1 MDALDKLAFSFPTMV
16 RALLRLLP
24 KALTAELDLRT
35 LRRLP
40 TTHVGPGL
48 RQRHADMPWRIAC
61 RPAAGRPPWPHV
73 LLTLEFQ
80 ATVDRHMALRVETY
94 TALLRQD
101 LLREG
106 RRLAGPN
113 RELPRVLPV
122 VVYTGRE
129 RWRAPLGVRA
139 LTAPGPEA
147 LASLQPE
154 AACVLLDGPALP
166 DEDVR
171 RNLAAALIAVQSCA
185 EASRIPERVAGLLGL
200 LRRTGDAELGKAL
213 RDGLRRMLETRFG
226 GELPRRWME
235 EPMTLEHR
243 MDEWEQEWF
252 RQGREEGRAEVLQA
266 LQARQTGANGADVEE
281 PMTLEHRMDEW
292 EQEWFRQGREEGRAE
307 VLQALQARQTGADG
321 ADTEEPTTLEHR
333 MDEWEQEWFRQGR
346 EEGIRRG
353 RDEGR
358 AEERALL
365 LRLTARRFGAETAE
379 ALGRLLEGVDDTDRL
394 AEVGEMIVDCRTGG
408 ELLDRAGRA

>member
-24 KALTAELDLRT
+24 KALTAELDPRT

-80 ATVDRHMALRVETY
+80 ATVDRHMVLRVETY

-106 RRLAGPN
+106 RFAGPN
-113 RELPRVLPV
+113 RELPRILPV

-129 RWRAPLGVRA
+129 RWNAPLGVRA

-154 AACVLLDGPALP
+154 ATCVLLDGPALP

-171 RNLAAALIAVQSCA
+171 RNLAAALITVQSCA
-185 EASRIPERVAGLLGL
+185 EASRMPERVAGLLGL
-200 LRRTGDAELGKAL
+200 LRRTGDAALGKAL

-252 RQGREEGRAEVLQA
+252 RQGREEGIRY
-266 LQARQTGANGADVEE
+266 
-281 PMTLEHRMDEW
+281 
-292 EQEWFRQGREEGRAE
+292 GRE
-307 VLQALQARQTGADG
+307 
-321 ADTEEPTTLEHR
+321 
-333 MDEWEQEWFRQGR
+333 
-346 EEGIRRG
+346 
-353 RDEGR
+353 EGR

-365 LRLTARRFGAETAE
+365 LRLTARRFGADTAE
-379 ALGRLLEGVDDTDRL
+379 ALGRLLEGVVDADRL
-394 AEVGEMIVDCRTGG
+394 SEVGEMIVDCRTGG
-408 ELLDRAGRA
+408 ELLDRAGHG

>member
-1 MDALDKLAFSFPTMV
+1 
-16 RALLRLLP
+16 
-24 KALTAELDLRT
+24 
-35 LRRLP
+35 
-40 TTHVGPGL
+40 
-48 RQRHADMPWRIAC
+48 MPWRIAC

-113 RELPRVLPV
+113 RALPRVLPV
-122 VVYTGRE
+122 VVHTGRE
-129 RWRAPLGVRA
+129 RWNAPLGVRA

-147 LASLQPE
+147 LAPLQPE
-154 AACVLLDGPALP
+154 AACVLLDGPALS

-185 EASRIPERVAGLLGL
+185 EASRMPQRVAGLLGL

-252 RQGREEGRAEVLQA
+252 RQGREAGRAEVLQA
-266 LQARQTGANGADVEE
+266 LQARQLGANGADVEE

-292 EQEWFRQGREEGRAE
+292 EQEWFRQGREEG
-307 VLQALQARQTGADG
+307 V
-321 ADTEEPTTLEHR
+321 
-333 MDEWEQEWFRQGR
+333 RQGR
-346 EEGIRRG
+346 EEGVRRGREEGVRRG
-353 RDEGR
+353 RD
-358 AEERALL
+358 EERALL
-365 LRLTARRFGAETAE
+365 LRQAARRFGADTAE
-379 ALGRLLEGVDDTDRL
+379 ALAGLLEGVDDADRL

>member
-24 KALTAELDLRT
+24 NALTTELDPRT

-61 RPAAGRPPWPHV
+61 RRRAGEPPRPHV

-101 LLREG
+101 LLHEG
-106 RRLAGPN
+106 WLPGPN
-113 RELPRVLPV
+113 RALPRVLPV

-129 RWRAPLGVRA
+129 RWRAPLSVRA

-147 LASLQPE
+147 LAPLQPD
-154 AACVLLDGPALP
+154 AACVLLDGPALA
-166 DEDVR
+166 DDDVR
-171 RNLAAALIAVQSCA
+171 RNLAAALIAVQSCV
-185 EASRIPERVAGLLGL
+185 EASQMPERVAGLLGL

-235 EPMTLEHR
+235 EPMSLEHR

-252 RQGREEGRAEVLQA
+252 QQGREAGRAEIRA
-266 LQARQTGANGADVEE
+266 LLARQLGADGADAEE
-281 PMTLEHRMDEW
+281 PAMLEHRMDE
-292 EQEWFRQGREEGRAE
+292 R
-307 VLQALQARQTGADG
+307 
-321 ADTEEPTTLEHR
+321 
-333 MDEWEQEWFRQGR
+333 EQEWFRQGR

-365 LRLTARRFGAETAE
+365 LRQAARRFGAETAE
-379 ALGRLLEGVDDTDRL
+379 ALGRLLEGVDDADRL

-408 ELLDRAGRA
+408 ELLDRAGRG

>member
-1 MDALDKLAFSFPTMV
+1 MDALDKLAFSFPSMV
-16 RALLRLLP
+16 RALLRMLP
-24 KALTAELDLRT
+24 AALTAELDPRT
-35 LRRLP
+35 LQRLP
-40 TTHVGPGL
+40 TAHVGPGL
-48 RQRHADMPWRIAC
+48 RQRHADMPWYIAC
-61 RPAAGRPPWPHV
+61 RPAAGHPPWPHM

-113 RELPRVLPV
+113 RALPRVLPV

-129 RWRAPLGVRA
+129 RWRAPLSVRA
-139 LTAPGPEA
+139 LTAPGPEG
-147 LASLQPE
+147 LAFLQPE

-166 DEDVR
+166 EDDVR

-185 EASRIPERVAGLLGL
+185 EASRMPERVAGLLGL

-213 RDGLRRMLETRFG
+213 RDGLRRMLEIRFG
-226 GELPRRWME
+226 GELPRRWMEEPMSLEHRMDEWEQEWFRQGREEGIRQGVRRGREEGRAEERALLLRQLGANGADAE

-252 RQGREEGRAEVLQA
+252 RQGREEGVR
-266 LQARQTGANGADVEE
+266 R
-281 PMTLEHRMDEW
+281 
-292 EQEWFRQGREEGRAE
+292 
-307 VLQALQARQTGADG
+307 
-321 ADTEEPTTLEHR
+321 
-333 MDEWEQEWFRQGR
+333 GR
-346 EEGIRRG
+346 EEGIRYG
-353 RDEGR
+353 REEGR

-365 LRLTARRFGAETAE
+365 LRQAARRFGADTAE
-379 ALGRLLEGVDDTDRL
+379 ALGRLLEGVDDADRL

-408 ELLDRAGRA
+408 ELLDRAGRM

>member
-24 KALTAELDLRT
+24 AALTAELDPRT

-40 TTHVGPGL
+40 TAHVGSGL

-61 RPAAGRPPWPHV
+61 RRRTGEPPRPHV

-80 ATVDRHMALRVETY
+80 ATVDRHMALRVEAY

-129 RWRAPLGVRA
+129 RWRAPLNVRA

-147 LASLQPE
+147 LAPLQPE

-166 DEDVR
+166 DDDIR

-185 EASRIPERVAGLLGL
+185 EASRMPERVAGLLGL

-226 GELPRRWME
+226 GEWPRRWME

-252 RQGREEGRAEVLQA
+252 RQGREEGVRWGREEGI
-266 LQARQTGANGADVEE
+266 RQGIRQGV
-281 PMTLEHRMDEW
+281 
-292 EQEWFRQGREEGRAE
+292 RQGREEGRE
-307 VLQALQARQTGADG
+307 
-321 ADTEEPTTLEHR
+321 
-333 MDEWEQEWFRQGR
+333 
-346 EEGIRRG
+346 
-353 RDEGR
+353 EGR

-365 LRLTARRFGAETAE
+365 LRLTARRFGAGTAE
-379 ALGRLLEGVDDTDRL
+379 ALAGLLEGVDDADRL
-394 AEVGEMIVDCRTGG
+394 AEVGEMIVDCGTGG
-408 ELLDRAGRA
+408 ELLDRARQGPGRGDGGAGECPASNSTG

>member
-24 KALTAELDLRT
+24 TALTAELDPRT

-48 RQRHADMPWRIAC
+48 RQRHADMPWYIAC
-61 RPAAGRPPWPHV
+61 RRRAGEPPHPPV

-101 LLREG
+101 LLRESW
-106 RRLAGPN
+106 LLGPN
-113 RELPRVLPV
+113 RALPRVLPV
-122 VVYTGRE
+122 VVHTGRE

-147 LASLQPE
+147 LAPLQPE

-166 DEDVR
+166 EDDVR

-185 EASRIPERVAGLLGL
+185 EASRMPERVAGLLGL

-252 RQGREEGRAEVLQA
+252 RQGREEGIR
-266 LQARQTGANGADVEE
+266 R
-281 PMTLEHRMDEW
+281 
-292 EQEWFRQGREEGRAE
+292 GREEG
-307 VLQALQARQTGADG
+307 V
-321 ADTEEPTTLEHR
+321 
-333 MDEWEQEWFRQGR
+333 
-346 EEGIRRG
+346 RRG
-353 RDEGR
+353 RD
-358 AEERALL
+358 EERALL
-365 LRLTARRFGAETAE
+365 LRQAARRFGAGTAE
-379 ALGRLLEGVDDTDRL
+379 ALGRLLEGVDDADRL

-408 ELLDRAGRA
+408 ELLDRAKRA

>member
-24 KALTAELDLRT
+24 KALTAELDPRT

-61 RPAAGRPPWPHV
+61 RRRTGEPPRPHV

-106 RRLAGPN
+106 RRLAGPD
-113 RELPRVLPV
+113 RALPRVLPV

-129 RWRAPLGVRA
+129 RWNAPLGVRA

-147 LASLQPE
+147 LAPLQPD

-171 RNLAAALIAVQSCA
+171 GNLAAALIAVQSCA
-185 EASRIPERVAGLLGL
+185 EASRMPERVAGLLGL

-252 RQGREEGRAEVLQA
+252 RQGREAGRAEERA
-266 LQARQTGANGADVEE
+266 LLLRQLGVNGADAEE

-307 VLQALQARQTGADG
+307 VLQALQARQLGANGADV
-321 ADTEEPTTLEHR
+321 EEPMTLERR
-333 MDEWEQEWFRQGR
+333 MDEWEQEWFRQ
-346 EEGIRRG
+346 G

-365 LRLTARRFGAETAE
+365 LRQAARRFGADTAE
-379 ALGRLLEGVDDTDRL
+379 ALAGLLEGVDDADRL

>member
-1 MDALDKLAFSFPTMV
+1 M
-16 RALLRLLP
+16 
-24 KALTAELDLRT
+24 
-35 LRRLP
+35 
-40 TTHVGPGL
+40 
-48 RQRHADMPWRIAC
+48 
-61 RPAAGRPPWPHV
+61 

-113 RELPRVLPV
+113 RALPRVLPV

-129 RWRAPLGVRA
+129 HWNAPLGVRA

-147 LASLQPE
+147 LAPLQPE
-154 AACVLLDGPALP
+154 AACVLLDGPALS

-185 EASRIPERVAGLLGL
+185 EASRMPERVAGLLGL
-200 LRRTGDAELGKAL
+200 LRRTGDAELGKTL

-252 RQGREEGRAEVLQA
+252 RQGREEGIRRGREEGREEGRAEERA
-266 LQARQTGANGADVEE
+266 LLLRQLGANGADVEE

-292 EQEWFRQGREEGRAE
+292 EQEWFRQGREEG
-307 VLQALQARQTGADG
+307 V
-321 ADTEEPTTLEHR
+321 
-333 MDEWEQEWFRQGR
+333 RQGR
-346 EEGIRRG
+346 EEGVRRGREEGVRRG
-353 RDEGR
+353 RD
-358 AEERALL
+358 EERALL
-365 LRLTARRFGAETAE
+365 LRLTARRFGADTAE
-379 ALGRLLEGVDDTDRL
+379 ALGRLLEGVDDADRL

-408 ELLDRAGRA
+408 ELLDRAKRA

>member
-24 KALTAELDLRT
+24 KALTAELDPRS

-73 LLTLEFQ
+73 LLTLELQ

-122 VVYTGRE
+122 VVHTGRE

-147 LASLQPE
+147 LASLQPD
-154 AACVLLDGPALP
+154 ATCVLLDGPALP
-166 DEDVR
+166 DDDIR

-185 EASRIPERVAGLLGL
+185 EASQMPERVAGLLGL

-226 GELPRRWME
+226 GEWPRRWME

-266 LQARQTGANGADVEE
+266 LQARQLGVDGADGADVEE

-292 EQEWFRQGREEGRAE
+292 EQEWFRQGREEGIR
-307 VLQALQARQTGADG
+307 R
-321 ADTEEPTTLEHR
+321 
-333 MDEWEQEWFRQGR
+333 GR
-346 EEGIRRG
+346 EEGVRRG
-353 RDEGR
+353 RD
-358 AEERALL
+358 EERALL
-365 LRLTARRFGAETAE
+365 LRQAARRFGADTAE
-379 ALGRLLEGVDDTDRL
+379 ALGRLLEGVDDADRL

>member
-1 MDALDKLAFSFPTMV
+1 MITFAVRTAILLAAVSRAHPPACAGADTNPTCHDLTRHYGVAVLPGSRRPLSFGACRSRNLRAGCIRVRVQAHEPIACIRRAPRLRASASTSHDASPTGCHARPMDALDKLAFSFPTMV

-24 KALTAELDLRT
+24 TALTAELDPRS

-40 TTHVGPGL
+40 TAHVGPGL

-101 LLREG
+101 LLREDHF
-106 RRLAGPN
+106 AGPN
-113 RELPRVLPV
+113 RTLPRVLPV
-122 VVYTGRE
+122 VVHTGRE
-129 RWRAPLGVRA
+129 RWNAPLGVRA

-147 LASLQPE
+147 LAPLQPE
-154 AACVLLDGPALP
+154 AACVLLDGPALA
-166 DEDVR
+166 DDDVR

-185 EASRIPERVAGLLGL
+185 EASQMPQRVAGLLGL

-235 EPMTLEHR
+235 EPMSLEHR
-243 MDEWEQEWF
+243 MDEWEQDPLLPPGDSTIVVSGIPGVV
-252 RQGREEGRAEVLQA
+252 QCCDAMSA
-266 LQARQTGANGADVEE
+266 LPSGPQVACCR
-281 PMTLEHRMDEW
+281 HC
-292 EQEWFRQGREEGRAE
+292 
-307 VLQALQARQTGADG
+307 
-321 ADTEEPTTLEHR
+321 
-333 MDEWEQEWFRQGR
+333 
-346 EEGIRRG
+346 
-353 RDEGR
+353 
-358 AEERALL
+358 LL
-365 LRLTARRFGAETAE
+365 
-379 ALGRLLEGVDDTDRL
+379 
-394 AEVGEMIVDCRTGG
+394 
-408 ELLDRAGRA
+408 

>member
-1 MDALDKLAFSFPTMV
+1 MDALDKLAFSCPTMV
-16 RALLRLLP
+16 RALLRLLSA
-24 KALTAELDLRT
+24 ALTTELDPRT

-40 TTHVGPGL
+40 TAHVGPGL

-61 RPAAGRPPWPHV
+61 RRRAGEPPYPPV

-113 RELPRVLPV
+113 RTLPRVLPV

-129 RWRAPLGVRA
+129 HWNAPLGVRA

-147 LASLQPE
+147 LAPLQPE

-166 DEDVR
+166 EDDVR

-185 EASRIPERVAGLLGL
+185 EASQMPERVAGLLGL

-213 RDGLRRMLETRFG
+213 RDGLRGMLETRFG
-226 GELPRRWME
+226 GELPRRWMEEPMSLEHRMDEWEQEWFRQGREAGIRQGVRRGREEGRAEERALLLRQLGANGADAE

-252 RQGREEGRAEVLQA
+252 RQGREAGV
-266 LQARQTGANGADVEE
+266 RQ
-281 PMTLEHRMDEW
+281 
-292 EQEWFRQGREEGRAE
+292 
-307 VLQALQARQTGADG
+307 
-321 ADTEEPTTLEHR
+321 
-333 MDEWEQEWFRQGR
+333 
-346 EEGIRRG
+346 GIRRG
-353 RDEGR
+353 REEGR

-365 LRLTARRFGAETAE
+365 LRQAARRFGADTAE
-379 ALGRLLEGVDDTDRL
+379 ALGRLLEGVDDADRL

-408 ELLDRAGRA
+408 ELLDRAKRA

>member
-1 MDALDKLAFSFPTMV
+1 MDALDKLAFSCPTMV

-24 KALTAELDLRT
+24 AALTTELDPRT

-61 RPAAGRPPWPHV
+61 RPAAGLPPWPHV

-122 VVYTGRE
+122 VVHTGRE
-129 RWRAPLGVRA
+129 RWRAPLSVRA

-147 LASLQPE
+147 LAPLQPE

-166 DEDVR
+166 DEDIR

-185 EASRIPERVAGLLGL
+185 EASRMPQRVAGLLGL
-200 LRRTGDAELGKAL
+200 LRRTGDAELGKTL

-252 RQGREEGRAEVLQA
+252 RQGREAGIRQGVRRGREEGRAEERA
-266 LQARQTGANGADVEE
+266 LLLRQLGANGADAEE

-292 EQEWFRQGREEGRAE
+292 EQEWFRQGREEG
-307 VLQALQARQTGADG
+307 V
-321 ADTEEPTTLEHR
+321 
-333 MDEWEQEWFRQGR
+333 
-346 EEGIRRG
+346 RRG
-353 RDEGR
+353 RD
-358 AEERALL
+358 EERALL
-365 LRLTARRFGAETAE
+365 LRQAARRFGAGTAE
-379 ALGRLLEGVDDTDRL
+379 ALAGLLEGVDDANRL

-408 ELLDRAGRA
+408 ELLDRAKRA

>member
-24 KALTAELDLRT
+24 TALTAELDLRS
-35 LRRLP
+35 LKRLP

-113 RELPRVLPV
+113 RTLPRVLPV

-129 RWRAPLGVRA
+129 RWNAPLGVRA

-147 LASLQPE
+147 LAPLQPD

-185 EASRIPERVAGLLGL
+185 EASRMPERVAGLLGL

-213 RDGLRRMLETRFG
+213 RDGLRQMLGSRFG
-226 GELPRRWME
+226 GEWPRRWME

-252 RQGREEGRAEVLQA
+252 RQGREEGIRRGREEGRAEERA
-266 LQARQTGANGADVEE
+266 LLLRQLGADGADVEE

-292 EQEWFRQGREEGRAE
+292 EQEWFRQGREEGI
-307 VLQALQARQTGADG
+307 RQGV
-321 ADTEEPTTLEHR
+321 R
-333 MDEWEQEWFRQGR
+333 RGR
-346 EEGIRRG
+346 EEGVRRG
-353 RDEGR
+353 RD
-358 AEERALL
+358 EERALL
-365 LRLTARRFGAETAE
+365 LRQAARRFGTDTAE
-379 ALGRLLEGVDDTDRL
+379 ALGGLLEGVDDADRL

>member
-24 KALTAELDLRT
+24 TALTAELDLRS
-35 LRRLP
+35 LKRLP

-113 RELPRVLPV
+113 RTLPRVLPV

-129 RWRAPLGVRA
+129 RWNAPLGVRA

-147 LASLQPE
+147 LAPLQPD

-185 EASRIPERVAGLLGL
+185 EASQMPERVAGLLGL
-200 LRRTGDAELGKAL
+200 LRHTGDAELGKAL
-213 RDGLRRMLETRFG
+213 RDGLRWMLETRFG

-235 EPMTLEHR
+235 EPMSLEHR

-266 LQARQTGANGADVEE
+266 LQARQLGANGADGADVEE
-281 PMTLEHRMDEW
+281 PM
-292 EQEWFRQGREEGRAE
+292 
-307 VLQALQARQTGADG
+307 
-321 ADTEEPTTLEHR
+321 TLEHR

-358 AEERALL
+358 DEGREEGRAEERALL
-365 LRLTARRFGAETAE
+365 LRLTARRFGADTAE
-379 ALGRLLEGVDDTDRL
+379 ALGRLLEGVDDANRL

>member
-24 KALTAELDLRT
+24 NALTAELDPRT

-61 RPAAGRPPWPHV
+61 RRRAGEPPYPPV

-106 RRLAGPN
+106 RLPGPN
-113 RELPRVLPV
+113 RALPRVLPV
-122 VVYTGRE
+122 VVHTGSE
-129 RWRAPLGVRA
+129 RWRAPLSVRA
-139 LTAPGPEA
+139 LTAPGPQA
-147 LASLQPE
+147 LAPLQPE
-154 AACVLLDGPALP
+154 AACVLLDGPALA
-166 DEDVR
+166 DDDVR

-185 EASRIPERVAGLLGL
+185 EASRMPERVAGLLGL

-235 EPMTLEHR
+235 EPMSLEHR

-252 RQGREEGRAEVLQA
+252 RQGREAGV
-266 LQARQTGANGADVEE
+266 
-281 PMTLEHRMDEW
+281 
-292 EQEWFRQGREEGRAE
+292 RQGREEG
-307 VLQALQARQTGADG
+307 VRQ
-321 ADTEEPTTLEHR
+321 
-333 MDEWEQEWFRQGR
+333 
-346 EEGIRRG
+346 GIRRG
-353 RDEGR
+353 HEEGVRRGREEGR

-365 LRLTARRFGAETAE
+365 LRLAARRFGAGTAE
-379 ALGRLLEGVDDTDRL
+379 ALAGLLEGVDDADRL

-408 ELLDRAGRA
+408 ELLGRIRRG

>member
-24 KALTAELDLRT
+24 TTLTAELDLRSPQ
-35 LRRLP
+35 RLP
-40 TTHVGPGL
+40 TAHVGPGL

-61 RPAAGRPPWPHV
+61 RPAAGHPPRPPV

-106 RRLAGPN
+106 REGRLAGPN
-113 RELPRVLPV
+113 RALPRVLPV

-129 RWRAPLGVRA
+129 HWNAPLGVRA

-147 LASLQPE
+147 LAPLQPD
-154 AACVLLDGPALP
+154 AAFVLLDGPALP

-185 EASRIPERVAGLLGL
+185 EASRMPERVAGLLGL
-200 LRRTGDAELGKAL
+200 LRRTGDEALGEAL
-213 RDGLRRMLETRFG
+213 RDGLRGMLEARFG

-235 EPMTLEHR
+235 EPMSLEHR

-252 RQGREEGRAEVLQA
+252 RQGREEGVLQ
-266 LQARQTGANGADVEE
+266 GV
-281 PMTLEHRMDEW
+281 
-292 EQEWFRQGREEGRAE
+292 
-307 VLQALQARQTGADG
+307 
-321 ADTEEPTTLEHR
+321 
-333 MDEWEQEWFRQGR
+333 
-346 EEGIRRG
+346 RRG
-353 RDEGR
+353 REEGR

-365 LRLTARRFGAETAE
+365 LRLTARRFGADTAE
-379 ALGRLLEGVDDTDRL
+379 ALGRLLEGVDDADRL
-394 AEVGEMIVDCRTGG
+394 AEVGEMIVDCRTGDD
-408 ELLDRAGRA
+408 LLDRAGRA

>member
-24 KALTAELDLRT
+24 NALTAELDPRT

-61 RPAAGRPPWPHV
+61 RPAAGEPPHPPV

-122 VVYTGRE
+122 VVHTGRE
-129 RWRAPLGVRA
+129 RWNAPLGVRA

-147 LASLQPE
+147 LAPLQPE
-154 AACVLLDGPALP
+154 AACVLLDGPALA
-166 DEDVR
+166 DDDVR
-171 RNLAAALIAVQSCA
+171 RNLAAALIAVQSCV
-185 EASRIPERVAGLLGL
+185 EASRMPERVAGLLGL

-266 LQARQTGANGADVEE
+266 LQARQLGANGADVEE

-292 EQEWFRQGREEGRAE
+292 EQKWFRQGREEGRAE
-307 VLQALQARQTGADG
+307 
-321 ADTEEPTTLEHR
+321 
-333 MDEWEQEWFRQGR
+333 
-346 EEGIRRG
+346 
-353 RDEGR
+353 
-358 AEERALL
+358 ERALL
-365 LRLTARRFGAETAE
+365 RRQAARRFGAGTAE
-379 ALGRLLEGVDDTDRL
+379 ALAGLLEGVDDANRL
-394 AEVGEMIVDCRTGG
+394 AEIGEMIVDCGTGS
-408 ELLDRAGRA
+408 ELLARVEAPGSRG

>member
-16 RALLRLLP
+16 RALLRLFP
-24 KALTAELDLRT
+24 TALTAELDPRS

-61 RPAAGRPPWPHV
+61 RRRAGEPPHPPV

-80 ATVDRHMALRVETY
+80 ATVDRHMALRVEAY

-106 RRLAGPN
+106 RLLGPN
-113 RELPRVLPV
+113 RTLPRVLPV

-129 RWRAPLGVRA
+129 RWRAPLSVRA

-147 LASLQPE
+147 LAPLQPE

-166 DEDVR
+166 EDDVR

-185 EASRIPERVAGLLGL
+185 EASRMPERVAGLLGL
-200 LRRTGDAELGKAL
+200 LRRTGDAELGKVL

-252 RQGREEGRAEVLQA
+252 RQGREEGIRRGREEGRAEERA
-266 LQARQTGANGADVEE
+266 LLLRQLGANGADAEE

-292 EQEWFRQGREEGRAE
+292 EQEWFRQGREAG
-307 VLQALQARQTGADG
+307 V
-321 ADTEEPTTLEHR
+321 
-333 MDEWEQEWFRQGR
+333 
-346 EEGIRRG
+346 RRG
-353 RDEGR
+353 REEGR

-365 LRLTARRFGAETAE
+365 LRQAARRFGADTAE
-379 ALGRLLEGVDDTDRL
+379 ALAGLLEGVDDADRL
-394 AEVGEMIVDCRTGG
+394 AEIGEMIVDCRTGD
-408 ELLDRAGRA
+408 ELLARVEAPGSRG